1 MKLVGDVGGTKV
13 LLALAAADG
22 TLVEKRR
29 LPSADF
35 QGFDELLAAY
45 LRDVAAPLDGG
56 CLAVAGPV
64 ADDSRRARLTNL
76 PWTIDAAALE
86 ARFGLG
92 PLVLINDFAGVAL
105 GIAALAPE
113 RRVTLQAG
121 EPLAAAPRLV
131 VGAGTGLGMA
141 VLLPEGKR
149 WRVLPGEGGNTAFA
163 PADAQQAALW
173 TWLHARKGR
182 VIWEDVVSGPGL
194 ANIHRFFGGGELT
207 PEEIAAAAVGG
218 AAAAGAAIELFLS
231 CYGAYAGDMALAL
244 LPRGGV
250 YLAGG
255 IAAKLLP
262 QLRAGAFLAAFNAK
276 ERHACVTAR
285 MPVCVVTDEEA
296 GLAGAALQAL
306 DAVVDYSQ
314 QAAISAVYK

>member
-13 LLALAAADG
+13 LLALVDEHG

-45 LRDVAAPLDGG
+45 LHDVQAPLDGG

-64 ADDSRRARLTNL
+64 ADDGRSARLTNL
-76 PWTIDAAALE
+76 PWTIDTAALA

-92 PLVLINDFAGVAL
+92 PLKLINDFAGVAL
-105 GIAALAPE
+105 GVAALAPE
-113 RRVTLQAG
+113 RCITLQAG

-141 VLLPEGKR
+141 VLLPDGKR
-149 WRVLPGEGGNTAFA
+149 WRVLPGEGGNAGFA
-163 PADAQQAALW
+163 PADARQAALW
-173 TWLHARKGR
+173 TWLHARRGR

-194 ANIHRFFGGGELT
+194 ANIHLFLGGDDLE
-207 PEEIAAAAVGG
+207 PEAIAAAAAGG
-218 AAAAGAAIELFLS
+218 DATAGAAVDLFLS
-231 CYGAYAGDMALAL
+231 TYGAFAGDMALAL

-262 QLRAGAFLAAFNAK
+262 QLQAGAFLAAFNAK
-276 ERHACVTAR
+276 GRHAGVTAH
-285 MPVCVVTDEEA
+285 MPVRAVTDEEA
-296 GLAGAALQAL
+296 GLAGAARQAL
-306 DAVVDYSQ
+306 GATVD
-314 QAAISAVYK
+314 